1 MLKAAITVQGK
12 ALAAPPPVPDCYLER
27 KLSGVNHQGF
37 PDAGE
42 M

>member
-1 MLKAAITVQGK
+1 VLGGIAVG
-12 ALAAPPPVPDCYLER
+12 LER